1 MYNLLSNIH
10 GFEFFMYLQY
20 WQFNEYPFEN
30 VPDPRFFY
38 LSKSHEEALSRLLYA
53 IRMRKGAAMVSGDIG
68 CGKTTLAKVCLQ
80 ELSADEFDI
89 GLIINPNLEGVEFL
103 QEVLYQLGV
112 NETADTK
119 AKCLRL
125 INEKMLQNLNDRK
138 ETLLMIDEAHL
149 LTSEALE
156 ELRLLMNFQLNDR
169 FLITIVLLGQP
180 ELKEKICG
188 LEQLDQRIPIKYHL
202 SPFDLN
208 DSVQYIHFRQRK
220 AGRED
225 NVFSQKAMEKVF
237 ESTKGVP
244 RKINNLCDLALLV
257 GFSKKEKEIT
267 PEVIEGVVNDGALL

>member
-1 MYNLLSNIH
+1 MYNFLLNSH
-10 GFEFFMYLQY
+10 GFEFLMYLQY

-112 NETADTK
+112 NETADSK
-119 AKCLRL
+119 VKCLRL
-125 INEKMLQNLNDRK
+125 IHEKMIRNVDDEK
-138 ETLLMIDEAHL
+138 ETLLIIDEAHL
-149 LTSEALE
+149 LISGALE
-156 ELRLLMNFQLNDR
+156 ELRLLLNFQMNDR

-180 ELKEKICG
+180 ELRDKIRS
-188 LEQLDQRIPIKYHL
+188 LEQLDQRLPIKYHL
-202 SPFDLN
+202 SPFDFN
-208 DSVQYIHFRQRK
+208 DSAKYIHFRQKK

-225 NVFSQKAMEKVF
+225 NAFSQKAMERIY
-237 ESTKGVP
+237 ENTKGVP

-257 GFSKKEKEIT
+257 GYSKDEKEIT
-267 PEVIEGVVNDGALL
+267 PDVIESVINDGALL

>member
-1 MYNLLSNIH
+1 
-10 GFEFFMYLQY
+10 MYLQY
-20 WQFNEYPFEN
+20 WQFKEYPFEN

-38 LSKSHEEALSRLLYA
+38 LSRSHEEALARVLYA
-53 IRMRKGAAMVSGDIG
+53 IRMRKGAAMVTGDIG

-89 GLIINPNLEGVEFL
+89 GLIVNPKLEGVEFL

-119 AKCLRL
+119 GKCLRL
-125 INEKMLQNLNDRK
+125 INEKMLRNMKDRK

-180 ELKEKICG
+180 ELKAKIHD
-188 LEQLDQRIPIKYHL
+188 LEQLNQRIPVKYHL
-202 SPFDLN
+202 SPFDFN
-208 DSVQYIHFRQRK
+208 DSVQYIHFRQMK
-220 AGRED
+220 AGREA
-225 NVFSQKAMEKVF
+225 NVFSQKAMEKVY

-257 GFSKKEKEIT
+257 GYSKKEKEIT
-267 PEVIEGVVNDGALL
+267 SEIIEGVVSDGALL